1 VVKLCPLAAFVA
13 ALVLAGGA
21 SAHDHWLVPAR
32 RFVPPGTP
40 VDVHH
45 FFGERLS
52 PEGEHKLDK
61 AKFARITLVAPK
73 WARELRYE
81 GKEGQKPLLT
91 VSAPAG
97 ASLVVADRTPHYL
110 TLEPDVFEAY
120 LAEEHQDDAMALRAA
135 KNERRKPGRERYT
148 RFMKTLVVWGDDAAA
163 SRQNAYG
170 VEAGQRLEI
179 VLETDPLKAK
189 VGDILTLRVMFEGKP
204 LQRAFAQA
212 LVKDDLSSTSY
223 DARTNEE
230 GRASFKIVRSGTWV
244 ARLVHV
250 RRCEGCGDADWE
262 SFWASYAF
270 PVR

>member
-1 VVKLCPLAAFVA
+1 MPKVRALPLALAAFV
-13 ALVLAGGA
+13 VAGAA
-21 SAHDHWLVPAR
+21 SAHDHWLLPAKS
-32 RFVPPGTP
+32 FVPPGTP
-40 VDVHH
+40 IDVHH
-45 FFGERLS
+45 YFGERLS
-52 PEGEHKLDK
+52 PEGEHKLEK

-73 WARELRYE
+73 WARELRFE

-97 ASLVVADRTPHYL
+97 ANVVVADRTPHYL

-120 LAEEHQDDAMALRAA
+120 LSEEKQDEAMALRAA
-135 KNERRKPGRERYT
+135 RNERRKPGRERYT
-148 RFMKTLVVWGDDAAA
+148 RFLKTLVVWGDDAAA

-189 VGDILTLRVMFEGKP
+189 VGDILTIRVMFEGKP
-204 LQRAFAQA
+204 LQRAFVQS
-212 LVKDDLSSTSY
+212 LVKDDLSATSY

-230 GRASFKIVRSGTWV
+230 GRASFKIARSGAWM

-270 PVR
+270 LVR